1 MQNSGTIQAS
11 ISGGG
16 PVITSQSLHD
26 VDFYA
31 WTQQQVD
38 FLKSGH
44 LLEIDVK
51 NLIEEIESMGAS
63 ERRELIN
70 RLAVLLAHLLK
81 WHHQPSFRGRSWQL
95 TIKEQRR
102 QLQRLLKDN
111 ASLQARLEE
120 FMADA
125 YLDAVLLAARETALE
140 ETAFPDRCPYV
151 QNDLLS
157 MDFYPSAIEE
167 H

>member
-1 MQNSGTIQAS
+1 MA
-11 ISGGG
+11 
-16 PVITSQSLHD
+16 TSLLYD
-26 VDFYA
+26 LDFYA

-38 FLKSGH
+38 LLKSGN
-44 LLEIDVK
+44 LVDVDVK
-51 NLIEEIESMGAS
+51 HLIEEIESMGAS

-81 WHHQPSFRGRSWQL
+81 WHYQPSFRGRSWQL

-111 ASLQARLEE
+111 PSLHARLEE
-120 FMADA
+120 FIADA
-125 YLDAVLLAARETALE
+125 YVDSVLLAARETGLE
-140 ETAFPDRCPYV
+140 ESDFPAQYPYD
-151 QNDLLS
+151 QEELLDS
-157 MDFYPSAIEE
+157 EFYPGLQ